1 MRTLETF
8 EEKTKA
14 HNDRARMHKLSMT
27 QKLAK
32 DCERVFYQGAKHKE
46 DQERME
52 LEKAGELLEK
62 LTKRKKALEKYEK
75 AKSKARDA

>member
-1 MRTLETF
+1 
-8 EEKTKA
+8 
-14 HNDRARMHKLSMT
+14 
-27 QKLAK
+27 
-32 DCERVFYQGAKHKE
+32 
-46 DQERME
+46 ME